1 LADGILLERAG
12 LPAVSICTDPFAL
25 TARAMANAYGF
36 PGFEYVSIPHPVASL
51 TSVQISVLVRD
62 LLPDLL
68 RILGVPETSGME

>member
-1 LADGILLERAG
+1 MADGILLERAG

-51 TSVQISVLVRD
+51 TSAQISVLVRD

-68 RILGVPETSGME
+68 RILGVG

>member
-51 TSVQISVLVRD
+51 TSLQISVLVRD

-68 RILGVPETSGME
+68 RILGVE

>member
-12 LPAVSICTDPFAL
+12 VPAVSICTDPFVL
-25 TARAMANAYGF
+25 TARAMAKAYGF

-51 TSVQISVLVRD
+51 SQAQIRDRVRG

-68 RILGVPETSGME
+68 RILGVE

>member
-1 LADGILLERAG
+1 
-12 LPAVSICTDPFAL
+12 
-25 TARAMANAYGF
+25 MANAYGF

-68 RILGVPETSGME
+68 RILGVPEASEME